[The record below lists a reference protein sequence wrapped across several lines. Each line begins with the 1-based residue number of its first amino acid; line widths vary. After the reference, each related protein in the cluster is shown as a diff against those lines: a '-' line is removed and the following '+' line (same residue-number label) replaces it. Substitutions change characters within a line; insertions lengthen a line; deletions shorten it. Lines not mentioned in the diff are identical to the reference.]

1 VLVELLGERPL
12 DFVLLCSSINAVA
25 GAAGACAYAAANA
38 YLDAL
43 AEHRRAAGRPAT
55 AVAWGPWSGA
65 GMAED
70 PAVEERLRRRGLLP
84 LDPEPAIAALGRA
97 VASGDPATTVADVDW
112 ARFAPAYTM
121 ARPSA
126 LLGDLPEAR
135 DALADAGGDGP
146 AGGADVAAAVKD
158 HLASL
163 SEPERERHLLD
174 LVRTAAAT
182 VLGHPSADSIP
193 PTRAFRE
200 LGFDSL
206 AAVEVRNH
214 LSRATG
220 LRLPATLVFDRPTA
234 TVLARYLKNELLPD
248 TTTVLPTAAELDRLE
263 LALTSRTSDDSGRAR
278 IVLRLQSLLAKLD
291 PGRAEDDGVADTLA
305 DASDDELFDLVD
317 NDLGL

>member
-1 VLVELLGERPL
+1 
-12 DFVLLCSSINAVA
+12 
-25 GAAGACAYAAANA
+25 
-38 YLDAL
+38 
-43 AEHRRAAGRPAT
+43 
-55 AVAWGPWSGA
+55 
-65 GMAED
+65 MAED